1 MRNWRHRLL
10 NGKHTGLII
19 AIQSIAIL
27 KSNAMIAF
35 LHGYRKK
42 LIDMYYRIWINN
54 VPIYREAKNE
64 TDLLLSLYEEY
75 EHDSIDE
82 VEEITEDEYE
92 G

>member
-1 MRNWRHRLL
+1 MKNWWHRLL

-19 AIQSIAIL
+19 AIQSIAIS
-27 KSNAMIAF
+27 KSNAITASS
-35 LHGYRKK
+35 HGYRKK

-54 VPIYREAKNE
+54 NDIYREAKNE
-64 TDLLLSLYEEY
+64 EELLSDLYEEY

-82 VEEITEDEYE
+82 VEEITEDEYD